1 VFLRVLGPLVVEVG
15 DPPVGVAV
23 PGAKE
28 RAVLGRLLVS
38 PGRAVPV
45 DVLVEDV
52 WSGRPPPTA
61 RRSLQAHVVRL
72 RTSLEPERPTGSPG
86 QFVARRGDAYA
97 LAVSPESV
105 DVGAAAVAASAA
117 RAARA
122 AGDLP
127 TARRGFEAA
136 LAYWRGEPFE
146 DWRTAGWAD
155 GERRRLADVQG
166 STLEARIDVDL
177 DLGRHREL
185 VAELEALVAADPLR
199 EGWWIRLMLALYR
212 SDRQADAL
220 AAGRR
225 ARAYLVEELGVDPGP
240 ALARTEQVILHQTDD
255 LLPPL
260 PGPVDGAPAGAL
272 RAPRPAATACPY
284 RGLAAYEPADADLFH
299 GRSLAVRALT
309 TRLRATRLVVVS
321 GPSGVGKSS
330 IVGAG
335 LVPELV
341 GGAVPH
347 SAGAEVVVVKPGS
360 RPVDELAPLLRET
373 ETADRPPGSDR
384 RPVALIVDQF
394 EQLWTAG
401 TEARERVAFVD
412 AVLAMLDDGLL
423 SCAVLVVRGD
433 YLGRLA
439 EHAELARRAADGLVL
454 VPPMTEPELREVVE
468 EPARAAGL
476 EVDPDL
482 VDAVIRDMHG
492 QAAALPLLSSA
503 LVGTWERRRE
513 RLLTLTGY
521 LEAGGVTGAMACT
534 AEGALA
540 AVDTADTELV
550 RRIFVRLASSGGEDD
565 APTLVRRRVPLA
577 ELGLEDA
584 DGARRRAVIEEFV
597 SRRLLTIDGGHLE
610 VTHEALLTGWPRLAT
625 WLGEDSL
632 GRAVRAHLAPEAADW
647 AAAGRPTDRL
657 YRGARLHSALEWL
670 ARPDAD
676 PTPAERDF
684 LRASSEHAE
693 AELAAARNQ
702 VRREQAGRRRTRRL
716 AVVLALAT
724 VVALAGGLLAA
735 QGKRAADANAL
746 RADADR
752 LAAASS
758 TVGTPD
764 LSLLLAAQAYRTQH
778 TPQTEAALLSAA
790 VEHRKIVGVYRAAGI
805 AQRLAASPDGHTVY
819 AHTDGQVVA
828 WDATTHQAR
837 VLADHH
843 SSAADPRDI
852 AASPAPTGD
861 TAGLVAAV
869 TPPVPGAA
877 GSALTLL
884 GPDGRVRW
892 TRGVPDLGGW
902 PLTAQF
908 TADGQRL
915 GVVVVAGYGGPTP
928 VRSVRYVDSRTGR
941 AAPPVFTEHVRA
953 GEDTDGWRH
962 GFSAD
967 ALTVDEFADSHPEV
981 IVTRDLSR
989 GTTTRLN
996 LPIRAADG
1004 VNLLAAGRGWL
1015 VTVADGTAYWYPPGA
1030 TRPAQRMAEHT
1041 SWVSAAA
1048 TDAAG
1053 SVLVTAADQRLVV
1066 SDLVEGRWVRREVLP
1081 AGAGTVHALAVN
1093 REGTR
1098 AYSSGDDGTV
1108 TAWDLTDRQGFGAQI
1123 RTPRVAG
1130 VDPSDLI
1137 VIGDPELAARTG
1149 EWVVPV
1155 MQWSTPASQGPI
1167 FAVFVDPRTREAV
1180 GKVRAS
1186 VRAPVGWPRQTAS
1199 VSPDGRLVAITTG
1212 FSTAVID
1219 IGRRQVVHQVI
1230 LPTVP
1235 EAAASDGET
1244 LRGIPEPVAA
1254 SAWTADGRSLL
1265 LATGGARQVAPR
1277 GAVVVVDTATWSP
1290 VSRVLPPGNASAIAV
1305 SPDGRVLAVGYDS
1318 GDVHLADAG
1327 TYRVTHRLHVNGN
1340 VRAVAFSDDG
1350 ARLAAVGG
1358 SRRLDVWDPRSG
1370 EEVLAGAPSF
1380 AGAGVSVRWLP
1391 GTHTAVYGGE
1401 DGQAALYDTDAAV
1414 QRGVSLPV
1422 FADAGAGDVQ
1432 IAPVTDRRLALF
1444 PGWRFIGQ
1452 TREGVVYPLEAA
1464 DWLAHACSIVRR
1476 DLSRAEWN
1484 VYLPGRPYRPTCGE
1498 S

>member
-1 VFLRVLGPLVVEVG
+1 
-15 DPPVGVAV
+15 VAV

-28 RAVLGRLLVS
+28 RAVLGRLLVC

-86 QFVARRGDAYA
+86 QFVVRRGDAYA
-97 LAVSPESV
+97 LAVNPEWV
-105 DVGAAAVAASAA
+105 DTGAAAVAASAG

-122 AGDLP
+122 AGDLV
-127 TARRGFEAA
+127 TAGRKFDAA

-146 DWRTAGWAD
+146 DWRTAGWAE
-155 GERRRLADVQG
+155 GERRRLADVQA
-166 STLEARIDVDL
+166 SILEARIDVDL
-177 DLGRHREL
+177 DLGRHRE
-185 VAELEALVAADPLR
+185 VVPELELRIAADPLR
-199 EGWWIRLMLALYR
+199 EGWWTRLMLALYR

-225 ARAYLVEELGVDPGP
+225 ARACLAEELGVDPGP
-240 ALARTEQVILHQTDD
+240 ALVRMKQAVLQQSDD
-255 LLPPL
+255 LLLPVAGSVKSQSAGPPR
-260 PGPVDGAPAGAL
+260 PA
-272 RAPRPAATACPY
+272 RPAATACPY

-299 GRSLAVRALT
+299 GRSAAVRALT
-309 TRLRATRLVVVS
+309 ARLRSTRLVVVS

-330 IVGAG
+330 VVGAG
-335 LVPELV
+335 LVPELLR
-341 GGAVPH
+341 GAVPD
-347 SAGAEVVVVKPGS
+347 SAGAEVVVVKPGPQ
-360 RPVDELAPLLRET
+360 PVDQLAPFLRET
-373 ETADRPPGSDR
+373 ETAGPDR

-401 TEARERVAFVD
+401 AEDRERSAFVD
-412 AVLAMLDDGLL
+412 ALLAMLDDGLL

-433 YLGRLA
+433 YMGRLA
-439 EHAELARRAADGLVL
+439 EHADLAGRAADGLVL

-476 EVDPDL
+476 GVDPDL

-492 QAAALPLLSSA
+492 QAAALPLLSTA
-503 LVGTWERRRE
+503 LVGTWERRHKGTM
-513 RLLTLTGY
+513 TLAGY
-521 LEAGGVTGAMACT
+521 VQAGGVTGAMACT
-534 AEGALA
+534 AEAALA
-540 AVDTADTELV
+540 ALDAPDRALA
-550 RRIFVRLASSGGEDD
+550 RRVFVRLAASGGEDD

-577 ELGLEDA
+577 EVGLEHA

-597 SRRLLTIDGGHLE
+597 SRRLLTIDAGHLE
-610 VTHEALLTGWPRLAT
+610 VTHEALLTGWPRLAG
-625 WLGEDSL
+625 WLAEDAL
-632 GRAVRAHLAPEAADW
+632 GRVVRAHLAPEAADW
-647 AAAGRPTDRL
+647 AAAGRPADRL
-657 YRGARLHSALEWL
+657 YRGTRLDSALEWL
-670 ARPDAD
+670 ARPEAD
-676 PTPAERDF
+676 PTPAEREF
-684 LRASSEHAE
+684 LHASADHAE
-693 AELAAARNQ
+693 AELAAVREQ
-702 VRREQAGRRRTRRL
+702 VRRERAGRRRTRRL
-716 AVVLALAT
+716 AVVLAVVT

-735 QGKRAADANAL
+735 QGKRAADASAL

-764 LSLLLAAQAYRTQH
+764 LALLLAAQAYRTQH

-790 VEHRKIVGVYRAAGI
+790 VEQRKIVGVYRAAGV
-805 AQRLAASPDGHTVY
+805 ARRLAAGPDGRTVY
-819 AHTDGQVVA
+819 AHTDSQVVA

-837 VLADHH
+837 VLTDYH
-843 SSAADPRDI
+843 SSAADPRDV
-852 AASPAPTGD
+852 AASPARTGE
-861 TAGLVAAV
+861 TAGLVAVV
-869 TPPVPGAA
+869 TPPASGAA
-877 GSALTLL
+877 GSTLTLF
-884 GPDGRVRW
+884 GADGQVRW
-892 TRGVPDLGGW
+892 IRGVSDLGGW

-915 GVVVVAGYGGPTP
+915 GVVVVSGYGGGRP

-941 AAPPVFTEHVRA
+941 AAPPVFTEHVMA
-953 GEDTDGWRH
+953 GEDTTGWRH

-967 ALTVDEFADSHPEV
+967 ALNVDEFADSHPEV

-989 GTTTRLN
+989 GTTTMLT
-996 LPIRAADG
+996 LPVAAADG
-1004 VNLLAAGRGWL
+1004 VDLLPAGRGWL
-1015 VTVADGTAYWYPPGA
+1015 VTVADGAAYWYPPGA
-1030 TRPAQRMAEHT
+1030 TRWAQRIADHT

-1066 SDLVEGRWVRREVLP
+1066 SDLVGGRWVRRGVLP

-1093 REGTR
+1093 REGTG

-1123 RTPRVAG
+1123 GTPRVAG
-1130 VDPSDLI
+1130 VDPSELI
-1137 VIGDPELAARTG
+1137 VIGDPELAVRTG

-1155 MQWSTPASQGPI
+1155 LQWSTPASQGPI
-1167 FAVFVDPRTREAV
+1167 FAVFVDPRTREAT
-1180 GKVRAS
+1180 GSVRAS
-1186 VRAPVGWPRQTAS
+1186 IRAPVGWPRQTAS
-1199 VSPDGRLVAITTG
+1199 VSPNGRLVAITTG

-1219 IGRRQVVHQVI
+1219 IVRRQVLHQVT

-1235 EAAASDGET
+1235 QAVASDGET
-1244 LRGIPEPVAA
+1244 LRGVPEPVAA
-1254 SAWTADGRSLL
+1254 SAWTADGQWLL
-1265 LATGGARQVAPR
+1265 LATGGARGVAPR
-1277 GAVVVVDTATWSP
+1277 GAVVVIDTATWS
-1290 VSRVLPPGNASAIAV
+1290 SRRVLSPGDATAIAV
-1305 SPDGRVLAVGYDS
+1305 SPDGRVLAVGYAS
-1318 GDVHLADAG
+1318 GDIDLADAG
-1327 TYRVTHRLHVNGN
+1327 TYRVQHRLHVDGA
-1340 VRAVAFSDDG
+1340 VRAFAFSDDG

-1358 SRRLDVWDPRSG
+1358 SRRAGVWDPRSG

-1380 AGAGVSVRWLP
+1380 AGAGASVRWRP
-1391 GTHTAVYGGE
+1391 GTHTAVYGGD
-1401 DGQAALYDTDAAV
+1401 DGQVTLYDSDAAV

-1432 IAPVTDRRLALF
+1432 VAPVTDGRLALF
-1444 PGWRFIGQ
+1444 PGWRNLGQ
-1452 TREGVVYPLEAA
+1452 TREGIVYPLDPA

-1476 DLSRAEWN
+1476 SLTPAEWN
-1484 VYLPGRPYRPTCGE
+1484 VYLPARPYRPTCGE